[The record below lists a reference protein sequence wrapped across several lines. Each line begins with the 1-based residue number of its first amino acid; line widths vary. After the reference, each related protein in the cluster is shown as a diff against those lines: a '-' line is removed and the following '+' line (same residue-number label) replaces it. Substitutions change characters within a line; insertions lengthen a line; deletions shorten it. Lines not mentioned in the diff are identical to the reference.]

1 MSLILLAEPID
12 KDVAPTIGFR
22 NVKFT
27 FDNYDIT
34 LFDIGGGKNI
44 RPVWKNYFPEVY
56 GLIYM
61 VDSSTPDRME
71 EARETFRESLE
82 HPHVSGKPVLLW
94 VLLNSLL
101 IYLSAVFFWIVLLN
115 CEQFQDCFPVSS

>member
-56 GLIYM
+56 GLIYI

-101 IYLSAVFFWIVLLN
+101 VYLSAVFFWIVLLN

>member
-1 MSLILLAEPID
+1 MSIVLTLTEPID
-12 KDVAPTIGFR
+12 ADVAPTIGFR

-61 VDSSTPDRME
+61 VDSSAAGRME

-82 HPHVSGKPVLLW
+82 HPHVFGKPVLL
-94 VLLNSLL
+94 
-101 IYLSAVFFWIVLLN
+101 
-115 CEQFQDCFPVSS
+115 

>member
-1 MSLILLAEPID
+1 MLVIILAEPID
-12 KDVAPTIGFR
+12 PDVAPTIGFR

-27 FDNYDIT
+27 FDNYEIT

-56 GLIYM
+56 GVIYM
-61 VDSSTPDRME
+61 VDSSTADRME

-82 HPHVSGKPVLLW
+82 HPYISGKPVLLW
-94 VLLNSLL
+94 VLV
-101 IYLSAVFFWIVLLN
+101 YFFLSFFVLAPAVGY
-115 CEQFQDCFPVSS
+115 CGHRK